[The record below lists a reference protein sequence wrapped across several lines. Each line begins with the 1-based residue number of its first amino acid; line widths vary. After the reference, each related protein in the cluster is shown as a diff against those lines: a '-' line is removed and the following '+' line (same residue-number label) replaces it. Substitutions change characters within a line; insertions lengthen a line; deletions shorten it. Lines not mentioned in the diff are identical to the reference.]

1 MWRHSQFTTSGLAA
15 LVPYKHPSLLT
26 WRLNLTSRLH
36 LRHQIH
42 LRHLFGPSFPKHACL
57 VWHGRAMSPEPDSL
71 KHGRVLACALCK
83 KRRVKCSRTF
93 PCTNCVRAGA
103 QCVQPDSRKRRPRFP
118 ERQLLDRLR
127 QYEDL
132 LRQNNVEFTPL
143 HSSTA
148 ASTAGNDDDGVPS
161 RRVRDSSEA
170 VYVFG

>member
-1 MWRHSQFTTSGLAA
+1 METQPIHHLRPRCSRALQTPEPPHLAA
-15 LVPYKHPSLLT
+15 ELDFSLASSTPDPFAPLV
-26 WRLNLTSRLH
+26 R
-36 LRHQIH
+36 
-42 LRHLFGPSFPKHACL
+42 PSFPKHACL

-83 KRRVKCSRTF
+83 QRRVKCSRTF